1 MFVCK
6 NHTFSVSLF
15 CHFISFI
22 ITSYIKLSHVA
33 FLFLH
38 STSLQSQLLINPDNL
53 ARVDDD
59 DFAAAFA
66 RIECHY
72 FVSGG
77 FFECEGQLLRD
88 VWMTE
93 EEGGEE

>member
-1 MFVCK
+1 LYAKIIHFLFLYFVILF
-6 NHTFSVSLF
+6 HSLL
-15 CHFISFI
+15 HL
-22 ITSYIKLSHVA
+22 TLSYHVA